1 MKFSELSSG
10 ALIHVLEITGTFKKN
25 TSYSLGTIIS
35 VSNPYDEPLAPSQF
49 PLPNMPKRKVVD
61 LVISC
66 DGEQRKLSVSE
77 DKSIMT
83 NTTIGLTIA
92 TEKEQ
97 IINMVRQSYLDAKAK
112 KESLVKYDEEM
123 KRCED
128 ILKKLNAT
136 SDITTNVTKDFKEL
150 DELKTEVKELR
161 SLLDT
166 LSKVSPKTNEVENT
180 PTEENK

>member
-83 NTTIGLTIA
+83 DTTIGLTIA

-112 KESLVKYDEEM
+112 KES
-123 KRCED
+123 
-128 ILKKLNAT
+128 
-136 SDITTNVTKDFKEL
+136 
-150 DELKTEVKELR
+150 
-161 SLLDT
+161 
-166 LSKVSPKTNEVENT
+166 
-180 PTEENK
+180 